1 MYKDVVHIYNGV
13 LVSRKKNEIMPSA
26 ATWIDLEIITQHEVS
41 WKEKDKYRIFTYIY
55 MESEKMI
62 LMNLCAGQE

>member
-1 MYKDVVHIYNGV
+1 
-13 LVSRKKNEIMPSA
+13 MPSA

-41 WKEKDKYRIFTYIY
+41 WKEKQISYIHIYIY

-62 LMNLCAGQE
+62 LMNLCAGQVEHGCIAWTWWGNENGTN

>member
-26 ATWIDLEIITQHEVS
+26 ATWIDLGIITQHEVS
-41 WKEKDKYRIFTYIY
+41 WKEKNKYRIFTYIY

>member
-26 ATWIDLEIITQHEVS
+26 ATWIDLEIITQREVS
-41 WKEKDKYRIFTYIY
+41 WKEKNKYRIFTYIY